1 MFISML
7 LLVVSLLFF
16 LKLGNVFNCFFEI
29 SECIELHFYTLS
41 DAAEFI
47 CKILGLLMG

>member
-7 LLVVSLLFF
+7 LLVVSLLFSKISECIE
-16 LKLGNVFNCFFEI
+16 LLFEI
-29 SECIELHFYTLS
+29 SECIELHFYMLS
-41 DAAEFI
+41 DAVEFI